1 MTPIDFAALELKKA
15 AMGRIAFVVFL
26 CSFQLFA
33 DVLAGFSFVGF
44 VTEARLRRTAAE
56 GGRDQSVATVVQASA
71 KTQPG
76 DTLVRAVVTMEK
88 SGARQLGVIDP
99 GDGNRLIGM
108 LTMSDIVRAHARAV
122 LDADDVDQTKP

>member
-1 MTPIDFAALELKKA
+1 MKALRQVENDDFSTYP
-15 AMGRIAFVVFL
+15 VV
-26 CSFQLFA
+26 A
-33 DVLAGFSFVGF
+33 NGHSFVGF

-56 GGRDQSVATVVQASA
+56 GRRDQSVATVVQASA
-71 KTQPG
+71 RTQPG

-122 LDADDVDQTKP
+122 LDAEDVDHTKP